1 MSTQTSETSQVNT
14 TLTLPPRRNFRQ
26 SYWGRSWS
34 RALRNS
40 QGIVGFVIVVLF
52 ALVSIFGPLLAP
64 YSPTGMKMTKRL
76 TAPSAEFWL
85 GTDDFGRDILSRIL
99 HGAGASFQVGIF
111 SVGIALIF
119 GTLLGLVAGY
129 RGGWLD
135 TLIVSA
141 MDVLFAFPAV
151 LLAIAIMAMLGP
163 NLNNV
168 ILAIG
173 IVNLPVFAR
182 LTRGSVL
189 AVKNLLYIEAARSTG
204 VPDFIIIYR
213 HVLPNI
219 LAPMIVQASLTIAAA
234 ILTEAS
240 LSYLGL
246 GNPPPAPS
254 WGNMLSSGYGFI
266 QLSPW
271 PAIFPGLAIMLAVL
285 GFNLMGD
292 GLRDALDPTI
302 KE

>member
-1 MSTQTSETSQVNT
+1 MSTQTSESPKVNSQ
-14 TLTLPPRRNFRQ
+14 LTALSPRRPSQ
-26 SYWGRSWS
+26 SYWSRMGRK
-34 RALRNS
+34 AVRNP
-40 QGIVGFVIVVLF
+40 QGIIGFIIVLLF
-52 ALVSIFGPLLAP
+52 ALMAIFGPMLAP
-64 YSPTGMKMTKRL
+64 YSPTSMKMTKRL
-76 TAPSAEFWL
+76 AAPGGDFLL
-85 GTDDFGRDILSRIL
+85 GTDDFGRDILSRLL
-99 HGAGASFQVGIF
+99 HGAGASFQVGLF
-111 SVGIALIF
+111 SVLIALIF
-119 GTLLGLVAGY
+119 GTLLGLLAGY
-129 RGGWLD
+129 RGSWID
-135 TLIVSA
+135 TIIVSA
-141 MDVLFAFPAV
+141 MDILFAFPAV

-182 LTRGSVL
+182 LTRGSVMS
-189 AVKNLLYIEAARSTG
+189 VKGLLYIEAARSTG
-204 VPDFIIIYR
+204 VPDLIIVFR

-219 LAPMIVQASLTIAAA
+219 LAPLIVQGSLTIAAA

-254 WGNMLSSGYGFI
+254 WGNMLSSGYGFM
-266 QLSPW
+266 QTSPW

-292 GLRDALDPTI
+292 GLRDTLDPTLRA
-302 KE
+302 